1 MKGFNFLCDRGTM
14 KFAWQPLLSYS
25 FMNQHSC
32 VRVNGATQLKEQTKI
47 YLNFS
52 TATVYSANPILSWV
66 TIILEAP
73 ISASPLVSC
82 WRSRNSLEFLN
93 WPLDSTTCNL
103 YGFTLAEELICGKQ
117 LGLRN
122 VKCIHLFFAYLIIWV
137 LSEALTL

>member
-1 MKGFNFLCDRGTM
+1 M
-14 KFAWQPLLSYS
+14 WQGNNEICVAATLSYS

-32 VRVNGATQLKEQTKI
+32 VKVNGTTELKEKTKI

-52 TATVYSANPILSWV
+52 TATVYSANPTLSWV

-73 ISASPLVSC
+73 ISASPLVRC

-103 YGFTLAEELICGKQ
+103 YGFYFSRGISLWQAAWSEQCQMYSFIFYILNNMCVMNSSEFGTLM
-117 LGLRN
+117 
-122 VKCIHLFFAYLIIWV
+122 V
-137 LSEALTL
+137 L

>member
-1 MKGFNFLCDRGTM
+1 MLQGNNEICMAAT
-14 KFAWQPLLSYS
+14 LSYS

-32 VRVNGATQLKEQTKI
+32 IRVNGTTKLREKTKI

-52 TATVYSANPILSWV
+52 TATVYSAKPTLSWV

-93 WPLDSTTCNL
+93 WPLDSIICNL
-103 YGFTLAEELICGKQ
+103 YGFALAEELIRGKQ

-122 VKCIHLFFAYLIIWV
+122 VKCIHLFFTYFIIWV
-137 LSEALTL
+137 LWIALNL